1 MSEEFV
7 HARGLEDRAV
17 EIVAMEMSTDLPSAL
32 EGKSSIKA
40 AGYDMTKHA
49 VEKLYK
55 KSGVSPDDLQ
65 VVELHD
71 CFSANGQF
79 IPPPSSFLAEL
90 VTYEALGLCP
100 EGGAGPFIG
109 MSLPSAP
116 TPRADAGDNTYGGK
130 YVVNPSGGLISKGH
144 PLGATGLAQC
154 YELCSQVARELGL
167 FHLATR

>member
-1 MSEEFV
+1 MGQGRDPQDEYTLAQIQASPMMHEPLTKLQVAPLPAKPTQCCPTSDGGAAALVVSEEFV

-40 AGYDMTKHA
+40 AGFDMTKNA

-55 KSGVSPDDLQ
+55 KSGLSPDDLQ

-71 CFSANGQF
+71 CFSANGLL
-79 IPPPSSFLAEL
+79 IPHPSLTFLAEL

-100 EGGAGPFIG
+100 RVALGP
-109 MSLPSAP
+109 S
-116 TPRADAGDNTYGGK
+116 
-130 YVVNPSGGLISKGH
+130 
-144 PLGATGLAQC
+144 
-154 YELCSQVARELGL
+154 
-167 FHLATR
+167 